1 MITLFHLKETDRN
14 TKMNDTFDG
23 TQGGVNPST
32 SASGDGE
39 SSSDDETAD
48 LISDP
53 LAMEEMWA
61 KELLHLEYDERE
73 ANNDRVHGMK
83 SWAVPETPEQ
93 NNRALNDM
101 QTEINKLPLEEK
113 RAHERGLELHS
124 LYIQSKEYR
133 LRFLRATRFDAKDAA
148 YRYCK
153 CQDYMADL
161 FGEVALRRRL
171 FLTDLNDE
179 ELSYMREGQFQ
190 ILPSRDCLGRRI
202 IVYNF
207 SKLTRPYSIDIM
219 FRVYVYMLYAI
230 MSEDISTQRNGL
242 VYIGMINKTR
252 VQKKIKGSN
261 SLMHVRRMFEAMPLI
276 WGAVHLCVPNI
287 PVYRVITAL
296 FMTWIGA
303 EGRQLMRIHRGNR
316 IECCY
321 SLRSFGIPVE
331 DMPEMETGQLKKEN
345 LLRLMKVRMAMD
357 TFHKEQEMAMKR
369 RRRKKAAPGA
379 IKPFMGIECP
389 EINFLILG
397 SSKSVGCKHN
407 KHIGNIAFRNILFAN
422 EGFRSYLQDHIG
434 NDKGRGGNA
443 GIKRIAE
450 AIIYESCLQGL
461 HFLEYIPEK
470 GFYTEIINLE
480 DLHQQV
486 EEAMKRHRKKYRA
499 VSLARNNKTKNSDAN
514 SPVNVPFDLSLK
526 NSGGCLG

>member
-1 MITLFHLKETDRN
+1 
-14 TKMNDTFDG
+14 MNDKFDCN
-23 TQGGVNPST
+23 QDGVTSST
-32 SASGDGE
+32 SASGDGQ
-39 SSSDDETAD
+39 SSPDDESVE
-48 LISDP
+48 IIPDP
-53 LAMEEMWA
+53 LAMEEMWG
-61 KELLHLEYDERE
+61 KELLHLKYDERE

-133 LRFLRATRFDAKDAA
+133 LRFLRATRFDVKAAA
-148 YRYCK
+148 YQYCK
-153 CQDYMADL
+153 CQDYMSDL

-202 IVYNF
+202 IVFNF
-207 SKLTRPYSIDIM
+207 SKLARTYSIDVM

-252 VQKKIKGSN
+252 VRHENKGGLLRIRS
-261 SLMHVRRMFEAMPLI
+261 MFEAMPLI
-276 WGAVHLCVPNI
+276 WGAVHLCVPDL
-287 PVYRVITAL
+287 PVYRVTTGL

-331 DMPEMETGQLKKEN
+331 DIPEMQTGHLKKEN
-345 LLRLMKVRMAMD
+345 LLRLMKVRMTMD
-357 TFHKEQEMAMKR
+357 AFHKEQEMAMKR
-369 RRRKKAAPGA
+369 RRRKTAAPGA
-379 IKPFMGIECP
+379 MKPFMGIECP
-389 EINFLILG
+389 EINFLVLG
-397 SSKSVGCKHN
+397 SSKSVGCKHS
-407 KHIGNIAFRNILFAN
+407 KHVGNITFRNILFAN
-422 EGFRSYLQDHIG
+422 EGFKGYLQDH
-434 NDKGRGGNA
+434 KGHEKGCGGNA
-443 GIKRIAE
+443 GIKTIAE
-450 AIIYESCLQGL
+450 AIIHESFLQGL
-461 HFLEYIPEK
+461 HFVEYMPEE
-470 GFYTEIINLE
+470 GFYKEIISLE
-480 DLHQQV
+480 DLRQQV
-486 EEAMKRHRKKYRA
+486 EEAMKRHRRKYRA
-499 VSLARNNKTKNSDAN
+499 VSLARNKTRENSGAN
-514 SPVNVPFDLSLK
+514 APVIAPFDLSLK
-526 NSGGCLG
+526 KSGGCLG